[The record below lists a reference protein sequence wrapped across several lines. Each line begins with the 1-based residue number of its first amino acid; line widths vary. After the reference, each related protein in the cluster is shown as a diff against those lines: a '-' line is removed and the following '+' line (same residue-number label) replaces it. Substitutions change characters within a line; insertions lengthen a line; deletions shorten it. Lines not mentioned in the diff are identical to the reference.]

1 MTKNNS
7 AKFAFYYMLSLVT
20 LIIVSMGAGSII
32 FEIINRVFPD
42 EILGN
47 FNSKITWSFSSILI
61 ATPIFYFINNKIYRG
76 LKNKEIELESDIRK
90 WFSYFIIFVSS
101 VLVIISLI
109 NVISDFLEGGL
120 TTNSALKIIT
130 VLFISG
136 LIFSFYFFDIKR
148 KTLEGRLNK
157 VYFWISL
164 VFVLVVFVGSFFYMD
179 SPQEA
184 RNKKIDQDTLQHFG
198 QLSYEVENY
207 YNKHNEL
214 PQYLSVDKYEYHD
227 IDMSK
232 YEYNIINEDTYEI
245 CAEFLTSNLDSEE
258 TFYDREW
265 KHDKDYQCIRKTVN
279 LIKY

>member
-1 MTKNNS
+1 
-7 AKFAFYYMLSLVT
+7 
-20 LIIVSMGAGSII
+20 
-32 FEIINRVFPD
+32 
-42 EILGN
+42 
-47 FNSKITWSFSSILI
+47 
-61 ATPIFYFINNKIYRG
+61 
-76 LKNKEIELESDIRK
+76 
-90 WFSYFIIFVSS
+90 
-101 VLVIISLI
+101 
-109 NVISDFLEGGL
+109 
-120 TTNSALKIIT
+120 
-130 VLFISG
+130 
-136 LIFSFYFFDIKR
+136 
-148 KTLEGRLNK
+148 
-157 VYFWISL
+157 
-164 VFVLVVFVGSFFYMD
+164 MD